1 VEHEISSIQ
10 VLHHKKQVALHR
22 GMEGGRGEK
31 GGMEGGKED
40 PIEEMERRRD
50 GGRGRKGERKGKMVQ
65 EGGGSEGRRKVGRK
79 KELK

>member
-1 VEHEISSIQ
+1 MEHEISSIQ

-40 PIEEMERRRD
+40 PIEEME
-50 GGRGRKGERKGKMVQ
+50 
-65 EGGGSEGRRKVGRK
+65 
-79 KELK
+79 